1 MMDQLQAFTESLPQV
16 LAWFGVLA
24 AGAVP
29 FVESYLGS
37 VIGVV
42 AGVHPAV
49 AIPVAVAGNVLSM
62 LVLVNGAGAARGRLT
77 DDEPAPPSRRRQKL
91 RRLFDRYGVPGVSLL
106 GQSVLPSQVT
116 SATMVSFGADKAAV
130 IRWQIVSITLWGV
143 GFGLFATAGMT
154 VAGPS

>member
-1 MMDQLQAFTESLPQV
+1 MVDRLQAFTESLPELV
-16 LAWFGVLA
+16 AWFGVLV

-29 FVESYLGS
+29 FVESYFGS

-42 AGVHPAV
+42 AGLHPAV
-49 AIPVAVAGNVLSM
+49 AIPVAVAGNVVSM
-62 LVLVNGAGAARGRLT
+62 LVLVNGAGAARGRLVDVEST
-77 DDEPAPPSRRRQKL
+77 SPSRRRQRL

-116 SATMVSFGADKAAV
+116 SAAMVSFGADKAAV

-143 GFGLFATAGMT
+143 GFGLFATVGMT
-154 VAGPS
+154 VAGQS